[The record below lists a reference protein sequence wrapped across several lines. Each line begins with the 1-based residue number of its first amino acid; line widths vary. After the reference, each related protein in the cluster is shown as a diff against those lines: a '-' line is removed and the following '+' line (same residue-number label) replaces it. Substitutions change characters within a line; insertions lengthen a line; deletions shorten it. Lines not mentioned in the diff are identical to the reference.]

1 MAQTCSPEREI
12 FGTVWHVLFTSSICS
27 QQSECCFLK
36 PPWAGEKPR
45 RQPPRDPLQPT
56 CNQSYSTT
64 PLREIKA
71 VVRDGWGFL
80 FLFQCEVAAC
90 RCRRWGWYQMEIQ
103 ILLVF
108 LALREEPEGVGLRN
122 VGTCHPHWWQFV
134 ILYEHRGPR
143 CKEVYCLFMFLP
155 NQTPQTSA
163 QSMKNN
169 VKHFA
174 LILII
179 IETFLLLLVKLSH
192 FNYNFADRNCTLY
205 IRTKLMASVCLCVFV
220 CAVFYCSVHQQSAS
234 LCQHPWFFI
243 TKHINKYFFVP

>member
-1 MAQTCSPEREI
+1 M
-12 FGTVWHVLFTSSICS
+12 WHVLFTSGICS

-36 PPWAGEKPR
+36 LPW
-45 RQPPRDPLQPT
+45 DPLQLT
-56 CNQSYSTT
+56 YNHSTT

-71 VVRDGWGFL
+71 VVRHGWVFI
-80 FLFQCEVAAC
+80 FQCEVEAC

-134 ILYEHRGPR
+134 ILYEHWGQR

-163 QSMKNN
+163 QSTKNN

-179 IETFLLLLVKLSH
+179 IEIFLLLLVKLSH
-192 FNYNFADRNCTLY
+192 FNYNFADRNCALY
-205 IRTKLMASVCLCVFV
+205 IHTKLMASVCLCVFV

-243 TKHINKYFFVP
+243 AKHNNKYFCLIIKW